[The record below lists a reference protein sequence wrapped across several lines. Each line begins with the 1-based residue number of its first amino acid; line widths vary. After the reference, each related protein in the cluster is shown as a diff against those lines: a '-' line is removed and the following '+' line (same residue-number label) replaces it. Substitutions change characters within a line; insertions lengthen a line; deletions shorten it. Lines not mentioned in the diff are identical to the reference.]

1 MRLSIRWRLT
11 LWNTLALA
19 VLLLGF
25 SALVYAMMA
34 HALYEQVDRAL
45 LAEAE
50 QLRRDERLQGQTDS
64 PAARKRLAY
73 WIDEFQE
80 HERFFCV
87 VYDARGEVYLKTAEL
102 ADGSVPPAPRSGSGG
117 AKFSDQSLPTIGRQR
132 VLTARL
138 RVGAEELTVLHLGP
152 LADVD
157 HELHE
162 LLVVLAT
169 AVPFM
174 LVLSAA
180 LGYGLARKAL
190 RPVDQLHR
198 QTAQITAERLYR
210 RLPVHNP
217 GDELG
222 RLAQTIN
229 AMIARLERSFA
240 EIRRFT
246 ADASHELRTPLT
258 AIRTEAEVALSK
270 ALTADESRLLLG
282 SILEECERLTRLT
295 DQLLDLAREDAG
307 AKQPTSQ
314 RLDLSALIG
323 RVVETLRPLADARGL
338 DLRWEAGEPLWLH
351 GDEGRL
357 RQVCY
362 NLLDNAIKYTP
373 EGGLVEVRLSRRGS
387 DAVVVVR
394 DTGIGIPPEH
404 LPRVFDRFYRVD
416 RARTRAEGG
425 TGLGLSIVRSIVAAH
440 GGTVELS
447 STPGQGTTCTVTL
460 PEQPFGDMAAN
471 GLT

>member
-1 MRLSIRWRLT
+1 MRLRIRWRLT

-25 SALVYAMMA
+25 SAVVYAMMA

-45 LAEAE
+45 LGEAE
-50 QLRRDERLQGQTDS
+50 QLQRDERLKGQVDLQQ
-64 PAARKRLAY
+64 AKKRLAY
-73 WIDEFQE
+73 WLDEFLE
-80 HERFFCV
+80 HERFFCI
-87 VYDARGEVYLKTAEL
+87 VYDARGQLYVKTSEL
-102 ADGSVPPAPRSGSGG
+102 ADGSVPPAPRLGSEN
-117 AKFSDQSLPTIGRQR
+117 KEFSDQSLPIVGRQR
-132 VLTARL
+132 RLATQL
-138 RVGAEELTVLHLGP
+138 RVGDEDLTVVHLAP
-152 LADVD
+152 LNDVD

-174 LVLSAA
+174 LVVSAG
-180 LGYGLARKAL
+180 LGYWLARKAL
-190 RPVDQLHR
+190 GPVDQLHR
-198 QTAQITAERLYR
+198 QTAQITAERLHR
-210 RLPVHNP
+210 RLPVQNA

-270 ALTADESRLLLG
+270 ALSADESRLLLG

-295 DQLLDLAREDAG
+295 DQLLDLAREDAS
-307 AKQPTSQ
+307 ARQQPPQ

-323 RVVETLRPLADARGL
+323 RVMETMRPLADAKGL
-338 DLRWEAGEPLWLH
+338 DLRWEMGEPLCIH

-357 RQVCY
+357 RQVFY

-373 EGGLVEVRLSRRGS
+373 PEGMVEVRLMRRDKS
-387 DAVVVVR
+387 AVVSVR
-394 DTGIGIPPEH
+394 DTGIGISPEH
-404 LPRVFDRFYRVD
+404 LPRAFDRFYRVD
-416 RARTRAEGG
+416 KARTRAEGG

-440 GGTVELS
+440 GGTVELAS
-447 STPGQGTTCTVTL
+447 SPGKGTTCTVTL
-460 PEQPFGDMAAN
+460 PEQAFGDVTTN
-471 GLT
+471 GTP